1 MEKLITVVLPSYKS
15 SKLVISHIKKISK
28 KIKII
33 VIENSKDKKLKKK
46 IEKNYRNTKVYLQN
60 NIGYGRAINFGACHV
75 ETKYFLVMNPDT
87 IIYKDTIKNL
97 LTAAI
102 KIKIFG
108 ALSPDQIQNKNKNKK
123 NKKKIIE
130 EKMLDGGAMLFH
142 KETFKNIKGFD
153 DNIFLYYEEND
164 YFHKCNNLNLKLYL
178 IKNSFFYHSQ
188 KGDSSSAIYNNSKE
202 KYYAYLLSGWHGQWS
217 KFYYLKKY
225 YGFTHSL
232 YKCLPNLLGNIIQLF
247 MKGIILS
254 KKTKYTYFKIEG
266 LIASII
272 GLPSFKRSKYDKN

>member
-97 LTAAI
+97 LSAAI

-108 ALSPDQIQNKNKNKK
+108 ALSPDQIQNKNKKY
-123 NKKKIIE
+123 KKK
-130 EKMLDGGAMLFH
+130 
-142 KETFKNIKGFD
+142 
-153 DNIFLYYEEND
+153 
-164 YFHKCNNLNLKLYL
+164 
-178 IKNSFFYHSQ
+178 
-188 KGDSSSAIYNNSKE
+188 
-202 KYYAYLLSGWHGQWS
+202 
-217 KFYYLKKY
+217 
-225 YGFTHSL
+225 
-232 YKCLPNLLGNIIQLF
+232 
-247 MKGIILS
+247 
-254 KKTKYTYFKIEG
+254 
-266 LIASII
+266 
-272 GLPSFKRSKYDKN
+272 